1 MLNHDQVQEALSARM
16 DGEDYDLEDDVIDT
30 HIAHCEKCKA
40 FQERASKLT
49 FALAP
54 QTPLEPSQ
62 ELAENILA
70 QVEPEWRRVSG
81 GRLASLAGARVALV
95 VLAITFVIWAVT
107 LIIASGPFTGVAE
120 GGAML
125 NPDSN
130 PVEAEHLIEAAA
142 LRLGLAG
149 GMFFSAWRPNL
160 IGGLLPVVG
169 TAFFFLTGFAMR
181 DIALDTLSTS
191 QVYTLCGLGIALAV
205 MVWTWLADRGYFI
218 RHMWKNLSADP
229 Y

>member
-62 ELAENILA
+62 ELAEHILA
-70 QVEPEWRRVSG
+70 QVEPAWRRVSG

-107 LIIASGPFTGVAE
+107 LIIASGPFTGE
-120 GGAML
+120 
-125 NPDSN
+125 
-130 PVEAEHLIEAAA
+130 
-142 LRLGLAG
+142 
-149 GMFFSAWRPNL
+149 
-160 IGGLLPVVG
+160 IGRASCRERV
-169 TAFFFLTGFAMR
+169 
-181 DIALDTLSTS
+181 
-191 QVYTLCGLGIALAV
+191 
-205 MVWTWLADRGYFI
+205 
-218 RHMWKNLSADP
+218 
-229 Y
+229 